1 MNPITSP
8 LSRQSRFSDRALG
21 SRGCSQVHLFKDH
34 PLGSF
39 WPGEVRS
46 SIQSMTVKHRIQR
59 QRGPREVSGATALRN
74 PSPVTSLLPA
84 TDCHSAYRNFRLHLH
99 RLYNSTA
106 RHDNG
111 SRAIVIDCR
120 TFTAR
125 SSTKRRRNRLP
136 TIALLPT
143 PFCRH
148 DHLRSFVPSAMH
160 SGDDPINTLYTLQL
174 YLPSPFVYL
183 PFTITKSYPKPTV
196 STAIPHHR
204 RKATARIPHKNKITE
219 PRSERAG
226 SGASRVLCPAQ
237 KSSSAFSLSVDSR
250 LRGRGR
256 RGFRQAGTSSRALH
270 AVGVCIEPW
279 WRNRWYIVVLLGRV
293 GPFSGERRRN
303 EPNDQWRGSEGYDRG
318 GGGRAKSPRE
328 K

>member
-160 SGDDPINTLYTLQL
+160 SGDDPINTLYNGTINFIYHHRLFIFLSQSRNHTQSQQ
-174 YLPSPFVYL
+174 YQQQSPIIEGKLLRGY
-183 PFTITKSYPKPTV
+183 PIKTKSLSLDPNERDPARAACCVPHRNRRRRFRFPSTV
-196 STAIPHHR
+196 VFVVVVVVA
-204 RKATARIPHKNKITE
+204 
-219 PRSERAG
+219 
-226 SGASRVLCPAQ
+226 L
-237 KSSSAFSLSVDSR
+237 
-250 LRGRGR
+250 GR
-256 RGFRQAGTSSRALH
+256 RAPRRALSTPS
-270 AVGVCIEPW
+270 ASV
-279 WRNRWYIVVLLGRV
+279 
-293 GPFSGERRRN
+293 
-303 EPNDQWRGSEGYDRG
+303 
-318 GGGRAKSPRE
+318 
-328 K
+328 